1 MKMKILF
8 SRVDPF
14 SEPGGFDMGNFSIES
29 EGKKISSQGNSRNL
43 MMIYIAIS
51 DLIFGV
57 LGLQGARG
65 TCNFVGADSSFSLN
79 FRSKGNELEISHNKG
94 SKIIC
99 DKIDFLNALCS
110 GVDDFL
116 SSGNELKMSD
126 SAYSDLHAAVEKLK
140 QVRSGGY

>member
-1 MKMKILF
+1 
-8 SRVDPF
+8 
-14 SEPGGFDMGNFSIES
+14 MGNISIEFG
-29 EGKKISSQGNSRNL
+29 GKEISSQGNSRNS

-65 TCNFVGADSSFSLN
+65 AYNFVGADSSFSLN
-79 FRSKGNELEISHNKG
+79 FRSKGDELEISHNKG
-94 SKIIC
+94 AKIIC
-99 DKIDFLNALCS
+99 DKVDFLNALCS
-110 GVDDFL
+110 GVDEFL
-116 SSGNELKMSD
+116 ASGNELKMSD